1 MYNNGNTGWLE
12 MGPPTGDRASR
23 LRQSLSRL
31 RDEIA
36 RVLDVFLARDPLV
49 RGSVYELRRKCGK
62 PSCACAS
69 GQALHSCIA
78 ITWTDGGR
86 KRLRSLSPKEEM
98 ELMTLTEN
106 YRRFRRAR
114 ARLVELHA
122 KLIGVVD
129 QLELTRRRKP

>member
-1 MYNNGNTGWLE
+1 MS
-12 MGPPTGDRASR
+12 PPTGDRASR